1 MPHSTHAWGDFYH
14 ADCRTIL
21 PTLPA
26 DTLDACLTDPPSGI
40 AFMGQ
45 HWDRFTAKG
54 KGLLPFQDYITETF
68 THIIR
73 VLKPGA
79 HALVWSLPRTS
90 HHTAMGLERAGFEV
104 RDDLYHLFDA
114 EPLWAELLATLTT
127 EQCNLLERT
136 LPTVA
141 PFLHL
146 CSQGWS
152 KGAAPDPTG
161 WPGWRSSLKPA
172 VECWWLIRK
181 PLTGT
186 IAQNLHRYGVGA
198 LHIEAARLPTTD
210 NLNGGAY
217 SGGTRTPPA
226 GETRTATAA
235 GMYGTGGRLDPAQFQ
250 QPSGRYPSNAM
261 LDDATAQQ
269 LNAQA
274 GDCPSPWIGN
284 PNTGAKGGQMFGG
297 GAQHI
302 TTKPEYRDRGGASR
316 FFYCSKVSKRERN
329 LGGVD
334 HRHPTIKPIALMRR
348 LARLITPPGGTV
360 LDPFAG
366 SGSTGCGVVLEGFR
380 FCGLERDAPAAAV
393 ARTRITYCH
402 EHGAEVR
409 QLTSKADPG

>member
-1 MPHSTHAWGDFYH
+1 MPHSTHAWGDFYR

-26 DTLDACLTDPPSGI
+26 DSLDACLTDPPSGI

-54 KGLLPFQDYITETF
+54 KGLLPFQDYIAETF
-68 THIIR
+68 THILR

-127 EQCNLLERT
+127 EQCNLLERA
-136 LPTVA
+136 LPALA

-152 KGAAPDPTG
+152 KGAAPDPTR
-161 WPGWRSSLKPA
+161 WSGWRSSLKPA

-186 IAQNLHRYGVGA
+186 IAQNLQRYRVGA
-198 LHIEAARLPTTD
+198 LHIDAARL
-210 NLNGGAY
+210 G
-217 SGGTRTPPA
+217 
-226 GETRTATAA
+226 
-235 GMYGTGGRLDPAQFQ
+235 
-250 QPSGRYPSNAM
+250 SGRYPANLM
-261 LDDATAQQ
+261 LDAAAAQQ
-269 LNAQA
+269 LDVQA

-316 FFYCSKVSKRERN
+316 FFYCSKVSKRERH

-334 HRHPTIKPIALMRR
+334 NRHPTIKPIALMRR
-348 LARLITPPGGTV
+348 LARLITPPGGTI

-380 FCGLERDAPAAAV
+380 FLGLEREAAAAAV
-393 ARTRITYCH
+393 ARTRIDYCH
-402 EHGAEVR
+402 THLDEVR
-409 QLTSKADPG
+409 QLTSRADAD